1 MDTTKEKL
9 LSEFARNVPGATFF
23 YTVDPHGGQSLQLL
37 NEQVH
42 DIFGVPASN
51 TAPDA
56 AALWA
61 MTHPDDLEAM
71 KASVQRSGQNL
82 CHWEYTWR
90 VRDGHGRHRWLQGRG
105 TPERLAD
112 GSVRW
117 LTFVFDISAQITA
130 EAEAAKAVNQ
140 LAVAMEA
147 IPDGFALFD
156 EQERF
161 ITCNLLFR
169 KLYPETSALLVKGA
183 SFESILRADIATEK
197 YKLSKSQQEDW
208 ISKRLTQYRGANSA
222 EEIERADGRWFRVLE
237 RPTSTGGRVAFC
249 IDITKTKAR
258 QAELENAALTDALT
272 GLLNRRGISDRISNT
287 NQWVATG
294 ERIAFLHL
302 DLDKFKTVNDA
313 LGHEAGDFVLTTV
326 SSTLEKFAGDR
337 AEIARVGGDEFV
349 VALPSQQDED
359 QIFTFAE
366 SLRAAIT
373 KPSHFKGRLC
383 QVGASIG
390 ISFWCPTGPDPVEQ
404 ALLDADTAL
413 MQGKTLGRN
422 RTVIFRNCMRAKAVK
437 TAHIASK
444 IKESLGE
451 GRFVPFFQPQIEW
464 PSGRVCGFE
473 TLVRWIGE
481 DGSVTPAG
489 AFIDVANETGLIL
502 DIDREML
509 TLGLD
514 ALYNLTREGL
524 ETPQLSVNLSSATLR
539 SPDLL
544 GTVLDAMG
552 WRGLEHAQLNIE
564 ILESTLLDDRSDTIG
579 ANINALAK
587 AGFRIELDDFGTGH
601 TALASLRQFPVHR
614 IKIDRSLIT
623 MIDSDPSLQAITEGI
638 FSLCQRLGVD
648 TIAEGIETDA
658 ELAMLSQIGISK
670 FQGYKLA
677 KPMPYA
683 TLVHWLSDRGDLKRR
698 RMSQG

>member
-1 MDTTKEKL
+1 MDTSNEHL
-9 LSEFARNVPGATFF
+9 LSEFARNVPGAAFF
-23 YTVDPHGGQSLQLL
+23 YTVRPDGRQTVQLL
-37 NEQVH
+37 NTHVS
-42 DIFGVPASN
+42 DIFGLPGSA
-51 TAPDA
+51 TTPDA

-61 MTHPDDLEAM
+61 ATHPDDLEDM
-71 KASVQRSGQNL
+71 QVSVKESAQTL
-82 CHWEYTWR
+82 CHWEHTWR
-90 VRDGHGRHRWLQGRG
+90 VRDLDGRHRWLQGRG
-105 TPERLAD
+105 TPEALAD

-117 LTFVFDISAQITA
+117 LTFVFDITAQITA

-156 EQERF
+156 EHERL
-161 ITCNLLFR
+161 ITCNAPFKGLL
-169 KLYPETSALLVKGA
+169 PDTSALLVKGTT
-183 SFESILRADIATEK
+183 FESILRADVTAGN
-197 YKLSKSQQEDW
+197 YKIPRAKWDAW
-208 ISKRLTQYRGANSA
+208 IKTRMTHYRRGDCT
-222 EEIERADGRWFRVLE
+222 EEIEHTDGRWFRVLE
-237 RPTSTGGRVAFC
+237 RPTSTGGRVAFI

-272 GLLNRRGISDRISNT
+272 GLLNRRGISDRIANT
-287 NQWVATG
+287 DQWVTPG
-294 ERIAFLHL
+294 ERIVFLHL

-326 SSTLEKFAGDR
+326 ASKLVQLAGDR

-349 VALPSQQDED
+349 IALPSKQGEEH
-359 QIFTFAE
+359 IFTFAE
-366 SLRAAIT
+366 TLRAAIT

-390 ISFWCPTGPDPVEQ
+390 ISFWCPEGSDLLEQ

-422 RTVIFRNCMRAKAVK
+422 KTVVFRSRMRAHAVE
-437 TAHIASK
+437 TAQIASK
-444 IKESLGE
+444 IKESLRE
-451 GRFVPFFQPQIEW
+451 RRFIPFFQPQIEW
-464 PSGRVCGFE
+464 PGGQICGFE

-481 DGSVTPAG
+481 NGSVTPAG
-489 AFIDVANETGLIL
+489 AFINVATETGLIL

-509 TLGLD
+509 ILGLD
-514 ALYNLTREGL
+514 ALYSLTQEGF
-524 ETPQLSVNLSSATLR
+524 ETPSLSVNLSGAMLG
-539 SPDLL
+539 SPDVLD
-544 GTVLDAMG
+544 TVLDAVG
-552 WRGLEHAQLNIE
+552 WRGLDHGQINIE
-564 ILESTLLDDRSDTIG
+564 ILESTLLDDRSDTI
-579 ANINALAK
+579 AENINALAQ

-623 MIDSDPSLQAITEGI
+623 EIDTDPSLQAITEGI

-658 ELAMLSQIGISK
+658 ELAKLSQIGISK
-670 FQGYKLA
+670 FQGYRLA
-677 KPMPYA
+677 KPMSYE
-683 TLVHWLSDRGDLKRR
+683 TLLRWLADRGDLCRR
-698 RMSQG
+698 NASNA

>member
-1 MDTTKEKL
+1 MDTTKEQL
-9 LSEFARNVPGATFF
+9 LSEFARNVPGAAFF
-23 YTVDPHGGQSLQLL
+23 YSVNPEGEQSLQLL
-37 NEQVH
+37 NTQVH
-42 DIFGVPASN
+42 DIFGLPTSD

-61 MTHPDDLEAM
+61 KTHPDDLEAM
-71 KASVQRSGQNL
+71 KASVQHSGQNL
-82 CHWEYTWR
+82 CHWEHTWR
-90 VRDGHGRHRWLQGRG
+90 VCDGDGRHRWLQGRG
-105 TPERLAD
+105 MPEKLSD

-117 LTFVFDISAQITA
+117 LTFVFDISVQITA

-161 ITCNLLFR
+161 ITCNATFR
-169 KLYPETSALLVKGA
+169 KLYPDISALLVKGTT
-183 SFESILRADIATEK
+183 FKSILRADVATGN
-197 YKLSKSQQEDW
+197 YRIPRSQHPIW
-208 ISKRLTQYRGANSA
+208 IETRLAQYRDGGSTA
-222 EEIERADGRWFRVLE
+222 EVERTDGRWFRVLE
-237 RPTSTGGRVAFC
+237 RPTSTGGRVAFT
-249 IDITKTKAR
+249 IDITRTKTR
-258 QAELENAALTDALT
+258 QVELENAALTDALT
-272 GLLNRRGISDRISNT
+272 GLLNRRGISDRISKT
-287 NQWVATG
+287 DQWVTAG

-326 SSTLEKFAGDR
+326 SSKLLEMAGER

-349 VALPSQQDED
+349 VALPSEHGED
-359 QIFTFAE
+359 QVFAFAE
-366 SLRAAIT
+366 TLRAAIT
-373 KPSHFKGRLC
+373 QPSYYKERLC

-390 ISFWCPTGPDPVEQ
+390 ISFWCPNGSDPLEQ

-422 RTVIFRNCMRAKAVK
+422 RTVVFRKRMRAQAVEM
-437 TAHIASK
+437 AQIASK
-444 IKESLGE
+444 IKESLRE
-451 GRFVPFFQPQIEW
+451 ERFVPFFQPQIEW

-489 AFIDVANETGLIL
+489 AFINVANETGLIL

-509 TLGLD
+509 ALGLD
-514 ALYNLTREGL
+514 ALYNLTQEGF
-524 ETPQLSVNLSSATLR
+524 ENPSLSINLSSAMLR

-544 GTVLDAMG
+544 DTVLDAVG
-552 WRGLEHAQLNIE
+552 WRGLQHEQINIE

-579 ANINALAK
+579 TNINALAE

-601 TALASLRQFPVHR
+601 TALASLRKFPVHR
-614 IKIDRSLIT
+614 IKIDRSLIKT
-623 MIDSDPSLQAITEGI
+623 IDSDPSLQAITEGI

-658 ELAMLSQIGISK
+658 ELAVLSQIGISK
-670 FQGYKLA
+670 FQGYMLA
-677 KPMPYA
+677 KPMSYSA
-683 TLVHWLSDRGDLKRR
+683 LLRWLADRGDLQSRHV
-698 RMSQG
+698 SEA